1 MINNLSV
8 EFPKE
13 KNLCGGFANEKKK
26 TPRLLRRLQP
36 KTTVA
41 ETRGDE
47 LRPGWFTHEI
57 MELFVWLQ

>member
-26 TPRLLRRLQP
+26 LLGCF
-36 KTTVA
+36 VA
-41 ETRGDE
+41 CSQKQR
-47 LRPGWFTHEI
+47 
-57 MELFVWLQ
+57 

>member
-41 ETRGDE
+41 ET
-47 LRPGWFTHEI
+47 PF
-57 MELFVWLQ
+57 